1 MWHPLFRFGDG
12 EAVVPPVDDDVV
24 EHRRYRR
31 KYIVRRKDEL
41 FVFDNP
47 FDAQQFERD
56 LTPPQTPKGIAKAR
70 KRAAKLVKSNP
81 GVSLPAVVDA
91 APDWA
96 KAKMEAM
103 IAKAQYTRLLEM
115 VAELEEEDELELILL
130 HL

>member
-1 MWHPLFRFGDG
+1 MWHPLFSFGDG
-12 EAVVPPVDDDVV
+12 VAVEPEDDAVLD
-24 EHRRYRR
+24 HRRYRR

-56 LTPPQTPKGIAKAR
+56 LNPPPAPRAIAKAQ
-70 KRAAKLVKSNP
+70 KRVAKLVKSNP
-81 GVSLPAVVDA
+81 GVSLPGVVQS

-96 KAKMEAM
+96 KAQLEAL
-103 IAKAQYTRLLEM
+103 IEKAQYARMLEM

-130 HL
+130 YL